1 MFTVYAVKICIRGC
15 IPTGHADGCK
25 FSNRW
30 KLAGAFAQ

>member
-1 MFTVYAVKICIRGC
+1 MLLKSALEDV
-15 IPTGHADGCK
+15 PTGHADGCK